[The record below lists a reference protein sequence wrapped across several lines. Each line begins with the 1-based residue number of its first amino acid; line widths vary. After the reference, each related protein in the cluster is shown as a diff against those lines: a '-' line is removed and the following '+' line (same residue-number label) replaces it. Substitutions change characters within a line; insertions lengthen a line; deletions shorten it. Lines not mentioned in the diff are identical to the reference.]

1 LDGQSLP
8 TPRAKP
14 PKPDIEAMIYLDHNA
29 TSPLR
34 PEAAVAMTR
43 ASEIGG
49 NPSSVHARGRAARA
63 VVEDAREAVAKL
75 AGARTQDVIFTSGG
89 TEANALALYGAVYGS
104 LEAEA
109 RITRIFVSAI
119 EHPAV
124 LANAAAIAERV
135 AGVRMAEIPVT
146 ADGIVDVEAL
156 RAMLREGKGRTLVC
170 VMAAN
175 NETGVVQPLDQI
187 AKHIRDA
194 GALLLV
200 DGVQAAG
207 KIPLAFDADYL
218 VMSGHKIGALE
229 GIGCLIAKEGAPL
242 SPLVAGGGQE
252 RGKRGGT
259 QNLAGIASF
268 GAAASAAASLGDMPR
283 QTALRDRFEAELIR
297 RWPQTIVFGA
307 RARRLGNTSNFA
319 IPRVAAETALMAL
332 DLDGLCVSSGAAC
345 SSGKVKASHVLSAM
359 DVADDIAAGAL
370 RVSFGWNSTD
380 SDADALLA
388 SLDKLVARANPRAAA

>member
-1 LDGQSLP
+1 
-8 TPRAKP
+8 
-14 PKPDIEAMIYLDHNA
+14 MIYLDHNA

-34 PEAAVAMTR
+34 PEASAAVTR
-43 ASEIGG
+43 ASAIGG
-49 NPSSVHARGRAARA
+49 NPSSVHAAGRAARA
-63 VVEDAREAVAKL
+63 VVEEARESVAKL
-75 AGARTQDVIFTSGG
+75 VGARAQDVIFTSGG
-89 TEANALALYGAVYGS
+89 TEANALALYGAVYGA

-124 LANAAAIAERV
+124 LANATAIAERV
-135 AGVRMAEIPVT
+135 AGVRVAEIPVT
-146 ADGIVDVEAL
+146 VDGIVDVEAL
-156 RAMLREGKGRTLVC
+156 RVMLREGKGRTLVC

-187 AKHIRDA
+187 AKHVRDA

-200 DGVQAAG
+200 DAVQAAG

-229 GIGCLIAKEGAPL
+229 GVGALIVKDGAPL

-268 GAAASAAASLGDMPR
+268 GAAASVAGKLDDMAR
-283 QTALRDRFEAELIR
+283 QATLRDRFESELMH
-297 RWPQTIVFGA
+297 RWPQTVVFGA
-307 RARRLGNTSNFA
+307 IVPRLGNTSNFA
-319 IPRVAAETALMAL
+319 VPGVTAETALMAL
-332 DLDGLCVSSGAAC
+332 DLDGICVSSGAAC
-345 SSGKVKASHVLSAM
+345 SSGKVRASHVLTAM
-359 DVADDIAAGAL
+359 GVADDLASGAL
-370 RVSFGWNSTD
+370 RVSFGWNSKE
-380 SDADALLA
+380 SDADAMLA
-388 SLDKLVARANPRAAA
+388 SLDKLVSRARSRVAA

>member
-1 LDGQSLP
+1 
-8 TPRAKP
+8 
-14 PKPDIEAMIYLDHNA
+14 MIYLDHNA

-34 PEAAVAMTR
+34 PEAAAAVTR
-43 ASEIGG
+43 AGETGG
-49 NPSSVHARGRAARA
+49 NPSSVHAAGRAARA
-63 VVEDAREAVAKL
+63 MVEEAREAVAKL
-75 AGARTQDVIFTSGG
+75 AGSRAQDVIFTSGG

-109 RITRIFVSAI
+109 RITRIFVSAT

-146 ADGIVDVEAL
+146 ADCIVDVEAL
-156 RAMLREGKGRTLVC
+156 RVMLREGKGRTLVC

-187 AKHIRDA
+187 AKHVRDA

-200 DGVQAAG
+200 DAVQAAG

-229 GIGCLIAKEGAPL
+229 GVGALVVKEGAPL
-242 SPLVAGGGQE
+242 SPLIAGGGQE

-268 GAAASAAASLGDMPR
+268 GAAASAAATLGDMPR
-283 QTALRDRFEAELIR
+283 QTAFRDHFDSEVMR
-297 RWPQTIVFGA
+297 RWPQTVVFGA
-307 RARRLGNTSNFA
+307 KAPRLGNTSNFA
-319 IPRVAAETALMAL
+319 IPGVAAETALMAL
-332 DLDGLCVSSGAAC
+332 DLDGICVSSGAAC
-345 SSGKVKASHVLSAM
+345 SSGKVRASHVLTAM
-359 DVADDIAAGAL
+359 GVPEDLAGSAL
-370 RVSFGWNSTD
+370 RVSFGWNSRDT
-380 SDADALLA
+380 DADAMLA
-388 SLDKLVARANPRAAA
+388 SLDKLVSRVHDRVQPGHPPRAAA